1 MEEVDDIPIIAIY
14 ELLTNPSASASI
26 AATVGDRMYPVQAPD
41 ATAAP
46 YLTYSQLSED
56 VISTKDGE
64 VRNGWDFDV
73 EIFGTDL
80 LETRKIARAVRRT
93 LSGMITDVENI
104 GNVRLIYVEEIDAGY
119 NEKLEL
125 FTTALFF
132 RAKK

>member
-1 MEEVDDIPIIAIY
+1 MDTEDIPIVAIY
-14 ELLTNPSASASI
+14 DLLTGAGANPSI

-41 ATAAP
+41 QTEAP

-56 VISTKDGE
+56 VTSTKDGN

-73 EIFGTDL
+73 QIFATNL
-80 LETRKIARAVRRT
+80 LDTRKIARAVRRT
-93 LSGMITDVENI
+93 LSEMTTEVETL
-104 GNVRLIYVEEIDAGY
+104 GTLRLIYVEEIDGGFD
-119 NEKLEL
+119 EKLEL